1 MRKSVFEMVGEVLQ
15 ESREK
20 LEKEASV
27 ASPAEPNPA
36 TFDDDAGSSE
46 KIAGQYTLEDLDK
59 ISAACDHL
67 ADNLHLVV
75 DDRTPQEKLAE
86 YALIHQALT
95 KKAFEGGDTAHQ
107 TQQANPDS
115 VPPVTPPLDSAG
127 VNPGGPS
134 SAMAASETNTPGE
147 SLDAG
152 ESGQATPGNSPD
164 KVTVPSEKPNPLDAA
179 NAMETNKEMMMPEQ
193 PEDVLKQAA
202 ALRKQQLIDALRK
215 QAGLATLGR
224 MAKSVF
230 TPGVGKGVA
239 STAVQ
244 KGTRAV
250 GQGRMAS
257 EAALKSMPV
266 GAVRKTSPSAAFESL
281 NFPVQQ
287 AGKVRLASVMQQKI
301 AQARAKLAED
311 AINPAS
317 ISSGTEPILQSNP
330 GSPSVHSQGSEVG
343 VNTPRQT
350 APTTGEASGRHHLQS
365 NESAINMTKGPAKK
379 PNVVSA
385 MNELLAEPAF
395 SAAHDK
401 TLQQSLDNTSG
412 AGVKISAAREL
423 IERFANQSLE
433 HRHYVDELIKR
444 AQGEEAAVDTGAD
457 SEVPPEAAMPPE
469 AEGGELPVSEEAL
482 AAAAQGVSPEDL
494 AQAKVL
500 LDAAA
505 EQVAASEAAA
515 PAAEPAPPP
524 AAPVPAAPAAAAPGE
539 EEKTS
544 QGMMGGLSGAG
555 MGSVDAASANA
566 GASTPPPTM

>member
-20 LEKEASV
+20 LEKEAS
-27 ASPAEPNPA
+27 AAPENPPVS
-36 TFDDDAGSSE
+36 FDDDAGSSE
-46 KIAGQYTLEDLDK
+46 KIAGHYTLEDLDK

-95 KKAFEGGDTAHQ
+95 KKAFEGGDKAHQ
-107 TQQANPDS
+107 TQQANPESD
-115 VPPVTPPLDSAG
+115 PPTNPPLDSGG

-134 SAMAASETNTPGE
+134 SAMAAGETNTPGT

-152 ESGQATPGNSPD
+152 ESGQATPGNMPD
-164 KVTVPSEKPNPLDAA
+164 KVTAPSEKPNPLDAG
-179 NAMETNKEMMMPEQ
+179 NAMATNKEMMMPEQ

-202 ALRKQQLIDALRK
+202 AARKAELVEAMKKESMGWMMRMGGRGLRAAGGAAAKRSSQVKSLARK
-215 QAGLATLGR
+215 AQASGGAAAAPKR
-224 MAKSVF
+224 M
-230 TPGVGKGVA
+230 TMG
-239 STAVQ
+239 
-244 KGTRAV
+244 
-250 GQGRMAS
+250 
-257 EAALKSMPV
+257 EAFKPV
-266 GAVRKTSPSAAFESL
+266 GAMPKAASAAEVL
-281 NFPVQQ
+281 
-287 AGKVRLASVMQQKI
+287 KWKY

-311 AINPAS
+311 AINPAT
-317 ISSGTEPILQSNP
+317 ISSGTAPLLQSNP

-343 VNTPRQT
+343 VNTPRET
-350 APTTGEASGRHHLQS
+350 APTTGEASGRQHLQS
-365 NESAINMTKGPAKK
+365 NESAIAATKGGTKK
-379 PNVVSA
+379 PNVLSA
-385 MNELLAEPAF
+385 MNELLTEPAM
-395 SAAHDK
+395 SSAHDK
-401 TLQQSLDNTSG
+401 TLQQSLDNASG

-433 HRHYVDELIKR
+433 HRHYVDSLVKR
-444 AQGEEAAVDTGAD
+444 AEGEEAAATTGAD

-469 AEGGELPVSEEAL
+469 AAGGELPVSEEAL
-482 AAAAQGVSPEDL
+482 QAAAAGVNPEDL

-505 EQVAASEAAA
+505 EEEAAA
-515 PAAEPAPPP
+515 AEAAPAAPPP
-524 AAPVPAAPAAAAPGE
+524 AAPPVAPPAAAPGE
-539 EEKTS
+539 EEKVS

-555 MGSVDAASANA
+555 MGSVDSASANA

>member
-20 LEKEASV
+20 LEKEAS
-27 ASPAEPNPA
+27 AAPENPPVS
-36 TFDDDAGSSE
+36 FEDSAGSSE
-46 KIAGQYTLEDLDK
+46 KIAGQYTFEDLDK

-95 KKAFEGGDTAHQ
+95 KKAFEGGDQAHQ
-107 TQQANPDS
+107 TQEANPDS
-115 VPPVTPPLDSAG
+115 VTPTNPPLDSGG

-134 SAMAASETNTPGE
+134 SAMAAEETNTPGE

-193 PEDVLKQAA
+193 PEDVLKQSAAIRKRQVMA
-202 ALRKQQLIDALRK
+202 ALRKEAQGGAVGNLFGAVFK
-215 QAGLATLGR
+215 GGR
-224 MAKSVF
+224 Q
-230 TPGVGKGVA
+230 
-239 STAVQ
+239 AVQ
-244 KGTRAV
+244 KGTRAL
-250 GQGRMAS
+250 GKGRMAS
-257 EAALKSMPV
+257 ESALKSMPTGV
-266 GAVRKTSPSAAFESL
+266 VRKTSPSTAFGSL
-281 NFPVQQ
+281 NFPKR
-287 AGKVRLASVMQQKI
+287 AGVERLAAVMQQKV
-301 AQARAKLAED
+301 AQAKAKLAED
-311 AINPAS
+311 ALFPAQ
-317 ISSGTEPILQSNP
+317 ISSGTEPLLQSNP
-330 GSPSVHSQGSEVG
+330 GTPSALMQGSEVG

-350 APTTGEASGRHHLQS
+350 APTTGEASGRQHLQS

-379 PNVVSA
+379 PNVVAA
-385 MNELLAEPAF
+385 MNELLTEPAM
-395 SAAHDK
+395 SSAHDK
-401 TLQQSLDNTSG
+401 TLQQSLDNASG

-423 IERFANQSLE
+423 IERFANQSPE
-433 HRHYVDELIKR
+433 HRHYVDALIKK
-444 AQGEEAAVDTGAD
+444 AEGEEAAAALGAD
-457 SEVPPEAAMPPE
+457 SEVPPEAAVPPE

-482 AAAAQGVSPEDL
+482 AAAAAGVSPEDL
-494 AQAKVL
+494 AEAKVL

-505 EQVAASEAAA
+505 EQVAAADAAA
-515 PAAEPAPPP
+515 PAADTAMPPAAPAPAAPPP
-524 AAPVPAAPAAAAPGE
+524 AAAVPGE

-555 MGSVDAASANA
+555 MGPVDAGSANA
-566 GASTPPPTM
+566 GASMPPPTM